1 MKLSFK
7 RLLKSIFN
15 AFQGIKYAFSQQNFF
30 LMLLM
35 AIGTLIFSFWLR
47 ISYFEWLVM
56 IFLIGFILSLE
67 MLNTV
72 LERTLDFLEPYISDK
87 VKVIKDLI
95 AGAVF
100 IACLTAIILG
110 FIIFLPKILIKIYA
124 IFF

>member
-7 RLLKSIFN
+7 RLLKSISN

-30 LMLLM
+30 LMFLM
-35 AIGTLIFSFWLR
+35 AIGTLILSFWLQ
-47 ISYFEWLVM
+47 ISYFEWLII
-56 IFLIGFILSLE
+56 IFLIGSILSLE

-87 VKVIKDLI
+87 IKMIKDLI

-110 FIIFLPKILIKIYA
+110 LIIFLPKILMFNY
-124 IFF
+124 

>member
-7 RLLKSIFN
+7 KFLKSISN

-30 LMLLM
+30 LMFLM
-35 AIGTLIFSFWLR
+35 AIGTLILAFWLR
-47 ISYFEWLVM
+47 ISYFEWLII
-56 IFLIGFILSLE
+56 IFLIGSILSLE

-72 LERTLDFLEPYISDK
+72 LEKTLDFLEPYISDK
-87 VKVIKDLI
+87 IKMIKDLI

-100 IACLTAIILG
+100 IACLTALILG

-124 IFF
+124 FFF

>member
-7 RLLKSIFN
+7 RLLKSLSN
-15 AFQGIKYAFSQQNFF
+15 AFHGIKYTFSQQNFF

-35 AIGTLIFSFWLR
+35 AIGTLILAFWLR
-47 ISYFEWLVM
+47 ISYFEWLII
-56 IFLIGFILSLE
+56 IFLIGSILSLE

-87 VKVIKDLI
+87 IKMIKDLI
-95 AGAVF
+95 AGAVL

-110 FIIFLPKILIKIYA
+110 FIIFLPKILMFNY
-124 IFF
+124 